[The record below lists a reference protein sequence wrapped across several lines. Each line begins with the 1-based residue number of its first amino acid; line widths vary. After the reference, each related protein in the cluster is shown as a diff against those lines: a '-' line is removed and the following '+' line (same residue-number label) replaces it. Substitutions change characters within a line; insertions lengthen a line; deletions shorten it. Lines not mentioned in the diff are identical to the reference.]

1 MTETA
6 RRPGARGPGGRLAR
20 NASLVLGA
28 RGLSGLVNLA
38 AAAVAVRAAGVE
50 AFGFVVMLQAYVRV
64 VGGLARFESWSA
76 VIRYGA
82 EPLARGATGDV
93 RRLAGFTLRLDLI
106 AFAAAVAVAALAA
119 PQAGEA
125 LGWSEEAI
133 RLAPWYAL
141 VIPFISGATPTGLL
155 RLLDRFDILAAQA
168 MLSALTRL
176 AGAALVLALGG
187 GLTGLAASWAVAGV
201 VPGLW
206 MMLRAAA
213 AARRAGVLPRLH
225 GGWSALSAG
234 FPGIWRFVALTN
246 GAGTLETVAGHAS
259 VLVTGGLLGATGAGL
274 YGLVRQLTEPLAKLR
289 SLLAPVVMP
298 ELSRLRAEGG
308 DRALARLA
316 RRLLAVSGLAAAGV
330 AAVLALAGE
339 AILTLLFG
347 PQAAA
352 AAPLLAAAGAGASV
366 AAGGFPLPPALLSLG
381 REGAVFATAA
391 ASAAVFAALLAW
403 LVPAMGLLGAGLALL
418 GWQSSLVLLR
428 LLALRAALRGAA

>member
-289 SLLAPVVMP
+289 SLLA
-298 ELSRLRAEGG
+298 
-308 DRALARLA
+308 
-316 RRLLAVSGLAAAGV
+316 AAGV

-391 ASAAVFAALLAW
+391 ASAALFAALLAW